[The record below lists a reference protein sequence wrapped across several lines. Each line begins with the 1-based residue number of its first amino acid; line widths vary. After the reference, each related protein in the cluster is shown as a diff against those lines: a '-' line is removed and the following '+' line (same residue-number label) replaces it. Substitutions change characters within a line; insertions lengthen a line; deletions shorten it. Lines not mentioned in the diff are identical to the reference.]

1 MQPGRQEV
9 SARPARCGEPGSWEQ
24 PQLDGR
30 PAGGGGRQGV
40 QGADPRPQVSPL
52 FPAAPASPPRSPLTY
67 PAPAHLGGG
76 LTVPHLCASSPD
88 IHGLSEPG
96 GEGTLL
102 LDLGTPGSQQ
112 SEGWERETAPRRPRL
127 PPPLFTRRLPPRK
140 LNPPA
145 VILFG
150 NFGQLP

>member
-1 MQPGRQEV
+1 MCRGRI
-9 SARPARCGEPGSWEQ
+9 PGSG
-24 PQLDGR
+24 PLFFFFFYFYFFFFF
-30 PAGGGGRQGV
+30 
-40 QGADPRPQVSPL
+40 QVPSL
-52 FPAAPASPPRSPLTY
+52 FPAASASPLRSPPHSHSPLLISGVASLS
-67 PAPAHLGGG
+67 PIFAP
-76 LTVPHLCASSPD
+76 VSPVLVGSRD
-88 IHGLSEPG
+88 SG

-102 LDLGTPGSQQ
+102 LAPGTPWSQQ
-112 SEGWERETAPRRPRL
+112 SEEWEGETGPRRPCL